1 VLPSLRGGGEMIF
14 GFVVLSMFMVC
25 FLLLRTYKTAQVLE
39 AGYSNTSNVRELKM
53 EIKRIY
59 EMD

>member
-1 VLPSLRGGGEMIF
+1 MIF